1 MFGKA
6 QKKAIV
12 DDEKIQHLLTRNVE
26 DVFIKESLEK
36 KLKSGKILRVKLGF
50 DPTGPKIHI
59 GRAIIL
65 RKLKE
70 FQDLGHIIVFLVGDF
85 TAKIGDPSDKL
96 EKRPMLTDAKIKE
109 NLKSYKEQI
118 GKIIDLSKA
127 EFHFNSKWLSKLNF
141 TEIAELAESF
151 SVSQMSNR
159 RNFKERLDKG
169 EEVSLR
175 EFLYPLMQGYD
186 SVQLKA
192 DVEIGGIDQLFNL
205 KAGRI
210 IQKHFGMVEQD
221 IMTGVMLEGTDGRK
235 MSTSWGNVINILD
248 EPNDMFGKVMAMS
261 DDLIVKYFNCTTD
274 LSLEEVKKIESEII
288 SGVLHPKDAKMKLA
302 GEIVKMFWDEKSAE
316 RAKNNFEAVFSGGVA
331 PENIEEVFVNGGSKL
346 VDILLDKKLISSK
359 GEMQR
364 LVGEGAIKNLDGDTK
379 IDNRDFTIQKTMTLK
394 IGKKR
399 FIKVVVKG

>member
-1 MFGKA
+1 MFGVN
-6 QKKAIV
+6 KKAIV
-12 DDEKIQHLLTRNVE
+12 DEKKIENLLSKNVE
-26 DVFIKESLEK
+26 EIFIKESLEK
-36 KLKSGKILRVKLGF
+36 KLKSGKVLRVKLGF

-59 GRAIIL
+59 GRAIVL

-70 FQDLGHIIVFLVGDF
+70 FQDLGHQIVFLVGDF

-96 EKRPMLTDAKIKE
+96 EKRPMLTDIKIKE
-109 NLKSYKEQI
+109 NLKQYKQQV
-118 GKIIDLSKA
+118 GKIIDLKKA
-127 EFHFNSKWLSKLNF
+127 EFHYNSKWLSKLTF
-141 TEIAELAESF
+141 KEIVELAESF

-159 RNFKERLDKG
+159 RNFKERLERG

-175 EFLYPLMQGYD
+175 EFMYPLMQGYD
-186 SVQLKA
+186 SVALNA
-192 DVEIGGIDQLFNL
+192 DVEIGGFDQLFNL

-210 IQKHFGMVEQD
+210 VQKHFGKPEQD
-221 IMTGVMLEGTDGRK
+221 ILTINMLEGTDGRK

-248 EPNDMFGKVMAMS
+248 EPNNMFGKVMAMS
-261 DDLIVKYFNCTTD
+261 DDLIVKYFECATD
-274 LSLEEVKKIESEII
+274 LPKEEVRKIENEIVV
-288 SGVLHPKDAKMKLA
+288 GALHPKDAKMRLA
-302 GEIVKMFWDEKSAE
+302 GEIVKMFWGKESAVS
-316 RAKNNFEAVFSGGVA
+316 AKNNFELVFSGGAA

-346 VDILLDKKLISSK
+346 VDILLDKKLINSK

-379 IDNRDFTIQKTMTLK
+379 INNRDFSVQKTMTLK